1 MTAPPEVLSRLTQA
15 CAVSRETLERL
26 DHLVGRLQK
35 WSKTINLVAKA
46 DPSEIWSRHVLDSV
60 QLFPHHRCGGAVWCD
75 LGSGGGFPGLVV
87 AILGRELTPQQRFVL
102 VESDRRK
109 AAFLALMASELE
121 LNAQVNAVRA
131 EALFPQTADTV
142 SARALAPLDQ
152 LLGLVNR
159 HMNAN
164 GVALLPKGRGHEEE
178 ITQAR
183 RHWAFTVDLIPS
195 ILSDQ
200 SRILRVTDLRS
211 SHAT

>member
-1 MTAPPEVLSRLTQA
+1 MTAPPEVLSKLSQA

-35 WSKTINLVAKA
+35 WSKSINLVAKA

-60 QLFPHHRCGGAVWCD
+60 QLFPHHRPGGEVWCD

-87 AILGRELTPQQRFVL
+87 GILGRELTPQQRFVL

-109 AAFLALMASELE
+109 AAFLALIASELE

-131 EALFPQTADTV
+131 EALVPQSADTV

-152 LLGLVNR
+152 LLILVDR
-159 HMNAN
+159 HMNAD